1 MIRVHKIYHTMYIY
15 EMIRVHKI
23 YHTMYIYEMIRVH
36 KIYHTMYTNLFAVKS
51 NTLNRLFHP
60 HGIIRRESKQHTA
73 LQKLLLY
80 SKCNTKIF
88 FNYSY
93 SKTMGF
99 NYASQAF
106 VIQCIY
112 MEAKLVKLKTELL

>member
-1 MIRVHKIYHTMYIY
+1 MLSNINL
-15 EMIRVHKI
+15 
-23 YHTMYIYEMIRVH
+23 
-36 KIYHTMYTNLFAVKS
+36 NLFAVKS

-60 HGIIRRESKQHTA
+60 YGIIRRESKQHTA

-80 SKCNTKIF
+80 NKINVPQK

-99 NYASQAF
+99 DYGQ
-106 VIQCIY
+106 Q
-112 MEAKLVKLKTELL
+112 